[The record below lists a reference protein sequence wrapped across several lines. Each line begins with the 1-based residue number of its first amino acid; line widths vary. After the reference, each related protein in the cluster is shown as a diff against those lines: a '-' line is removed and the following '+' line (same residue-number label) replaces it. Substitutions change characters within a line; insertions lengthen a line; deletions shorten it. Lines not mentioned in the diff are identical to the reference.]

1 MEGCGEL
8 AGKPHTQHQHSRAG
22 AATIAMRRG
31 DPTSAVSPGR
41 AAHCGLR
48 WPGGETSLNHSVLYQ
63 TPHFQQSSRGCYLYH
78 QKAARI
84 TQQFSAR
91 AIGKLKMSDQTAVS
105 PAGTKFLLRRR
116 KLLAAG
122 REKLHYKR
130 TLLMA
135 GVEAAKVVSLYYL
148 PGRPHSLQPTGLL
161 KISFS
166 TVCFKSSYISSTPM
180 FWATINIYPSPS
192 PGLPILWRRAT
203 MAAGL

>member
-48 WPGGETSLNHSVLYQ
+48 WPGGETSLHHSVI
-63 TPHFQQSSRGCYLYH
+63 SH

-84 TQQFSAR
+84 TQQFSTR

-180 FWATINIYPSPS
+180 FWATVNIYPSPS

-203 MAAGL
+203 MAAGLQK

>member
-8 AGKPHTQHQHSRAG
+8 AGEPHTQHQHSRAG

-48 WPGGETSLNHSVLYQ
+48 WPGGETSLHHSVHQ
-63 TPHFQQSSRGCYLYH
+63 TPHFQQSSRGCYLSSEGGPHYC
-78 QKAARI
+78 
-84 TQQFSAR
+84 
-91 AIGKLKMSDQTAVS
+91 
-105 PAGTKFLLRRR
+105 
-116 KLLAAG
+116 G
-122 REKLHYKR
+122 RENYWRQGEKHYKR

-180 FWATINIYPSPS
+180 FWATVNIYPSPS

-203 MAAGL
+203 MAAGLIEIKQD